1 MFQADFSQVRSAK
14 SARGSARGI
23 MYLVRKLLASETISS
38 WKGTSN
44 QTLAEGLACP
54 KFNEP
59 ASDAR
64 VATQLGEMRRQRKE

>member
-1 MFQADFSQVRSAK
+1 
-14 SARGSARGI
+14 